1 MTEFYFSRWQA
12 IVTAVMLFLL
22 TSTFW
27 ALCYFLIPIDVPY
40 MSTGFIYFIEGLCLF
55 AAAVA
60 TFVTI
65 YVGFRQLWFVIRH
78 MPIVVITND
87 HLQVYD
93 LTRKRYLIFDWQDVL
108 EIEDFTFKG
117 SLSFDIHVR
126 EDKRYQLMEPSAWRR
141 FMLKLNNLSLHGAA
155 VRIPASSL
163 NVSPRTLYNALQSH
177 MSK

>member
-1 MTEFYFSRWQA
+1 MTEFYFSRWQS
-12 IVTAVMLFLL
+12 IVTAVMLTLL
-22 TSTFW
+22 TSVIW
-27 ALCYFLIPIDVPY
+27 VLCYFLIPIDAPNISPVINHF
-40 MSTGFIYFIEGLCLF
+40 TEGLCLF
-55 AAAVA
+55 AAVVA

-108 EIEDFTFKG
+108 EIENFTFKG

-126 EDKRYQLMEPSAWRR
+126 EDKRYQFTEPSRWRR
-141 FMLKLNNLSLHGAA
+141 FMLKLDQLSLQGAA
-155 VRIPASSL
+155 VRIPASGL
-163 NVSPRTLYNALQSH
+163 NVSPRTLYNELQSH